1 MTWPLLFSLRMR
13 SHLLRLH
20 TSFSIAAARTSQRE
34 GQIRNSEHVGFQGM
48 ALLGRKRNSGP
59 LHLLQL
65 GSGQLRASA
74 EK

>member
-1 MTWPLLFSLRMR
+1 MRVRGVWSRSEKVTWPLLFSLRMR

-48 ALLGRKRNSGP
+48 ALLGRM
-59 LHLLQL
+59 
-65 GSGQLRASA
+65 QLRASA